1 MTGLTRHT
9 IRAAALHGRSPA
21 AVLGDLNRLLLDAA
35 AEQMA
40 AWLPPDDSS
49 GPSFCTVC
57 LAEVTPTEGGARV
70 VVSAA
75 GHPLP
80 FLVRSSGDVEAA
92 GRPGSLLGVMTELQV
107 TEEACELSPG
117 DALVLFTDGITERR
131 RDRALFEDDL
141 PATLQTLAGVPA
153 AELARRVEEAAVS
166 FGVEEPDDDMAVL
179 AISVPSRPVRA
190 DVPSNLLHHAGLAPT

>member
-1 MTGLTRHT
+1 
-9 IRAAALHGRSPA
+9 
-21 AVLGDLNRLLLDAA
+21 VLADLNRLLLDAA

-70 VVSAA
+70 VISAA

-80 FLVRSSGDVEAA
+80 FLVHGSGDVVAA
-92 GRPGSLLGVMTELQV
+92 GRPGSLLGVMSDLKV
-107 TEEACELSPG
+107 AEETCDLSAG
-117 DALVLFTDGITERR
+117 DALVLYTDGITERR
-131 RDRALFEDDL
+131 RDRSLFEEHL
-141 PATLQTLAGVPA
+141 PETLRTLAGVPA
-153 AELARRVEEAAVS
+153 AELARGVEEAAVS

-179 AISVPSRPVRA
+179 VVSVPSRPIPAEVS
-190 DVPSNLLHHAGLAPT
+190 SNLLHRAGLAPA